1 MVVEPSGGS
10 RPEFRDLDSFCKTEI
25 APWLKAHEGRQRS
38 ARRLRW
44 LIIGTGFAALA
55 AGCYYLLRQPAG
67 THEVW
72 FLGLL
77 AGAVA
82 VVKLGNLPHWRLRTD
97 VRTFVMSK
105 LAGFFDFTYQE
116 HAAIDEIELFRDLK
130 LLPPDTSVDFGGGL
144 QGVIES
150 IPFQMVEI
158 HLTERHATGRS
169 SDTMTVFRGLL
180 LSMPCNAAGIIT
192 VRRRGDVAWS
202 DGEEQ
207 GAAALGDAAFH
218 ENYVVHESEPGA
230 AGHVLGAAARRLF
243 TKLDSGWAY
252 DPAACCSSS
261 NAASPASRT
270 AVWIRHLP
278 IPTGSRPWSLCSSSP
293 SMRST
298 PSGGSPR
305 RPRRHL
311 EGDAA
316 GAGAGLWAAGFCALI

>member
-243 TKLDSGWAY
+243 TKLDSLDGVGNVRLGIRSGRLLLVIERSIASFEDGRLDSSLADPDRTQALVALFVIPFDAVDAFRWQPASA
-252 DPAACCSSS
+252 PAAS
-261 NAASPASRT
+261 
-270 AVWIRHLP
+270 
-278 IPTGSRPWSLCSSSP
+278 
-293 SMRST
+293 
-298 PSGGSPR
+298 
-305 RPRRHL
+305 
-311 EGDAA
+311 
-316 GAGAGLWAAGFCALI
+316 